1 MKKIYLLLL
10 LSGIVGAATAQ
21 STHPVKKG
29 NKKVRTIKEGEEGVN
44 DYEKEFGIGARLNTD
59 GWSGVFELGKRKNR
73 KTVNFYQIEF
83 SEKKD
88 PKEDRKPGA
97 ILADGSGFGYSE
109 RSYILGKIN
118 NFYQLKVGIGQ
129 RQLLGSRANRNGV
142 EVTYFYYGGV
152 SLGMLRPYYIK
163 VQDSNNPDGLTQIKY
178 SPAVDSIFT
187 DQNYIFGA
195 GSIGKGWS
203 EMTFVPGA
211 HAKVGM
217 RFDWAH
223 STKLVSALEIG
234 MNAEYYTKDIEIM
247 ADTKGKKFF
256 FNAFVGVQFGK
267 WWNKK

>member
-1 MKKIYLLLL
+1 M
-10 LSGIVGAATAQ
+10 AQ

-29 NKKVRTIKEGEEGVN
+29 SKKVRAIREGEEGVN
-44 DYEKEFGIGARLNTD
+44 DYEKEFGIGARINTD

-73 KTVNFYQIEF
+73 QTVNFYQIEF

-97 ILADGSGFGYSE
+97 LDLNGFGYSE

-129 RQLLGSRANRNGV
+129 RQLIGSRANKNGV
-142 EVTYFYYGGV
+142 EVTYFYYGGL
-152 SLGMLRPYYIK
+152 SLGMLRPYYVK
-163 VQDSNNPDGLTQIKY
+163 MLDKNGQDLQEVKY
-178 SPAVDSIFT
+178 SPTIDSLWT
-187 DQNYIFGA
+187 DQNMIFGA
-195 GSIGKGWS
+195 GGITKGWS

-211 HAKVGM
+211 HAKAGM

-223 STKLVSALEIG
+223 STRLVSALEIG
-234 MNAEYYTKDIEIM
+234 VNAEYYTKDVQIM
-247 ADTKGKKFF
+247 ADRDGKKFF
-256 FNAFVGVQFGK
+256 FNAFLGIQFGK